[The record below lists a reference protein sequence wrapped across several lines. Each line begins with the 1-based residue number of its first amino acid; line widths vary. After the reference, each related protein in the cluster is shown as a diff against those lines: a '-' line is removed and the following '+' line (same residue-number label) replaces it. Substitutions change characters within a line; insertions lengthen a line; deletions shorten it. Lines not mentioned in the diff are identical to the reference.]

1 MKHKNIKN
9 LISHGIKIIFLIL
22 VIYFLARYF
31 MQNWKDIQAM
41 DWNLDWF
48 SIIISFML
56 YFAYI
61 ITLASLWHFITK
73 LNQCNIKHFDAV
85 MAYLL
90 SIPGKYI
97 PGKVFLLMARCPAY
111 EKANQPLRK
120 VTVCFFLEN
129 ICTLL
134 GASFLFLISL
144 FFFPNDLLAKYIWLT
159 VI

>member
-1 MKHKNIKN
+1 MKNKKIK
-9 LISHGIKIIFLIL
+9 KIISSSVRIMFLIL
-22 VIYFLARYF
+22 VIYFLGKYF
-31 MQNWKDIQAM
+31 VENWEEIKNM
-41 DWNLDWF
+41 NWNLNWF
-48 SIIISFML
+48 SIIISFLL
-56 YFAYI
+56 YFGYM

-73 LNQCNIKHFDAV
+73 LNQCSIKHFDAV
-85 MAYLL
+85 IAYLS

-144 FFFPNDLLAKYIWLT
+144 FFFPNDLLAKYM
-159 VI
+159 

>member
-1 MKHKNIKN
+1 MKNKKIKKI
-9 LISHGIKIIFLIL
+9 ISSSVRIIFLIL
-22 VIYFLARYF
+22 VIYFLGKYF
-31 MQNWKDIQAM
+31 VENWEEIKTM
-41 DWNLDWF
+41 TWNLNWF
-48 SIIISFML
+48 SIIISFLL
-56 YFAYI
+56 YFGYM

-73 LNQCNIKHFDAV
+73 LNQCSIKHFDAV
-85 MAYLL
+85 IAYLS

-134 GASFLFLISL
+134 GASVLFLISL
-144 FFFPNDLLAKYIWLT
+144 FFSRMIYLQNICG
-159 VI
+159 